1 MTLRLAQIGAMT
13 YYEMRMLWRQRMLAV
28 FTLSLIVLTGILLTV
43 LRESAGGIPAA
54 TFIATG
60 AAEQRA
66 NAVEW
71 ITLFWPLLYVQ
82 ILLLGGLAVVD
93 VMPRDRLWNVKPI
106 IDGTPLPR
114 LVYLLG
120 KLSGAWLA
128 IVMSLIV
135 IMVVAGLLGWW
146 AIGPYEI
153 APYAQMWL
161 SGALPLVLLHVGVGL
176 LLAAFMPTRRLAV
189 AIVLLFSLACAM
201 LGTFNSRLIDIN
213 VWELLN
219 PGRPYV
225 YQYFWLGW
233 VDAGYRTPLGE
244 SVIWLSVGIGLVELL
259 GCGSLA
265 WLWLRMREGRE

>member
-1 MTLRLAQIGAMT
+1 MALRLAQIGAIAF
-13 YYEMRMLWRQRMLAV
+13 YEMRMVWRQRMLAV
-28 FTLSLIVLTGILLTV
+28 FTFSLIVLTGILLTI

-54 TFIATG
+54 TFTAIG
-60 AAEQRA
+60 VAEQRA
-66 NAVEW
+66 NTVEW

-106 IDGTPLPR
+106 IDGTPLSR
-114 LVYLLG
+114 SIYLLG

-128 IVMSLIV
+128 IVLSLIV
-135 IMVVAGLLGWW
+135 IMIAAGLLGWLLV
-146 AIGPYEI
+146 GPYEVG
-153 APYAQMWL
+153 PYLQL
-161 SGALPLVLLHVGVGL
+161 YFTGALPLALFHVGICL
-176 LLAAFMPTRRLAV
+176 LLAAFMPTRRLAI

-201 LGTFNSRLIDIN
+201 LGTVNYRLIDIN

-233 VDAGYRTPLGE
+233 VDAGHRTPLGE
-244 SVIWLSVGIGLVELL
+244 SVIWLSAGIGLLELI
-259 GCGSLA
+259 GCGIMA